1 MNYIFLVTA
10 VLISIHV
17 YTFARWL
24 GVNGNKMGKFGVF
37 FLIVI
42 NLSLSIYRIIKVG

>member
-1 MNYIFLVTA
+1 MNEMVLIAA
-10 VLISIHV
+10 VLISIYS

-24 GVNGNKMGKFGVF
+24 GDNGNKLGKFGIL

-42 NLSLSIYRIIKVG
+42 NLSLSIYRVINAS

>member
-1 MNYIFLVTA
+1 MNYLFLMTA
-10 VLISIHV
+10 VLISIYS

-24 GVNGNKMGKFGVF
+24 GVNGNKQGMFGVF

-42 NLSLSIYRIIKVG
+42 NLSLSIYHIIKAG